1 MSVPDVSAVITTFN
15 RRELVS
21 VAIRSVLAQSRPVTE
36 ILVIDDGSV
45 DGTREHLRQA
55 FGDRIRYVWQANAGV
70 SAARNRGLLMAR
82 GRYLAL
88 LDSDDRWHP
97 EKTRL
102 QLDWLDARPDFGMV
116 VSDVVRVDDRG
127 RQIDV
132 LRRRPAIPRDGDVLQ
147 WVLFDPVLVPASAML
162 RREVFETVGG
172 FDTGLATAEDLDFHL
187 RVARHWKIGVIEQA
201 LTTALRGHDGLSAAR
216 STYSDYA
223 RVFERFIPSIS
234 DRLPS
239 DTLNRA
245 LSLAYE
251 RSARGLILEGRWQKA
266 FHFARRA
273 WLSAPTLGDKL
284 HTLELTRV
292 AARRIGGVVK
302 KRLRS

>member
-1 MSVPDVSAVITTFN
+1 
-15 RRELVS
+15 
-21 VAIRSVLAQSRPVTE
+21 
-36 ILVIDDGSV
+36 
-45 DGTREHLRQA
+45 
-55 FGDRIRYVWQANAGV
+55 
-70 SAARNRGLLMAR
+70 
-82 GRYLAL
+82 
-88 LDSDDRWHP
+88 
-97 EKTRL
+97 
-102 QLDWLDARPDFGMV
+102 MV

-223 RVFERFIPSIS
+223 RVFERFIPSVS